1 MNARVRH
8 QRQERKAARRRYRLS
23 KLGPA
28 RRHWDRRRAGTRN
41 SAPQLRNRPTPPK
54 HWPTGLL
61 EGLLL
66 EGRVR

>member
-28 RRHWDRRRAGTRN
+28 RRHWERRRNGTRN
-41 SAPQLRNRPTPPK
+41 SAPQLRRRPTAPK
-54 HWPTGLL
+54 HWPVGLL
-61 EGLLL
+61 EDLLIQ
-66 EGRVR
+66 GRLR